1 MVCTSQKYLTNFE
14 QSGSLHEISWT
25 SEVLTL
31 ARIYDR
37 GKATPLASDPIPDL
51 SSTQSTIICQWQVQ
65 VDDSARGKIPR
76 LSSPH
81 RNRLMNACHVVSE
94 RCQTWCQIVNGHWN
108 HFGHIQGQFTHPT
121 PYKVSQNFWQKPCS
135 PPVEYEFYRV

>member
-1 MVCTSQKYLTNFE
+1 MTPASAEYNASKGEPRREANSRPVIAGLGDRGLWSARHRKYLTNFE
-14 QSGSLHEISWT
+14 QSGSLREISWT

-31 ARIYDR
+31 ARIYDS

-65 VDDSARGKIPR
+65 VDDSAPREIPR

-94 RCQTWCQIVNGHWN
+94 RCQTWCQIVNG
-108 HFGHIQGQFTHPT
+108 
-121 PYKVSQNFWQKPCS
+121 
-135 PPVEYEFYRV
+135 